1 PSITTPENR
10 RASDPTLLSNAD
22 ERLSFQGTNSPLGGP
37 SSVFGSLGSLDGVGR
52 LAQMED
58 MLLGGVG
65 DEEGPTF
72 FFDEEGNLHE
82 SQPST
87 ARRSSVK
94 PRTGVEYD
102 EHDLLADVMD
112 DHAGVARE
120 TMRDKGKEKA
130 TDRDLHDG
138 TDREPS
144 LHLMDYDE
152 EQAQAVP
159 IYRGPMP
166 MEDVEQE
173 GQSAAFLVVATPR
186 PKRKEARRLRGKYP
200 LWDEVTELSREELIE
215 SKENILRVYERDR
228 KEAER
233 KARIREGKRYA
244 ENLLFE
250 PNLPIYAPELKAFW
264 NEHVVPKKRNFD
276 KDKRK
281 TSKRPRTAQ
290 QEPAVVPDQ
299 EITVAVGA
307 DITQDNLL
315 LGMEDEGA
323 YDRSLREQSSTI
335 FDDVELARRAGDDAT
350 GSQSMD
356 SFGRTRGLIWNQ
368 TAFGPVTEAEGS
380 VTGAQTD
387 EADGMQLPFS
397 EDYIRMATME
407 GDTANFMRYVQSKIV
422 DSLTLSVTF
431 EALMPHQTEATRR
444 LTAATAFYNVLV
456 LCCVQNLTL
465 SISPSPAYKFLRQG
479 ESFRPNKKS
488 RMEILRSACR
498 VLRTRRRGCRLI
510 SER

>member
-1 PSITTPENR
+1 MQYEDIDMPVAEARPDAITMMEEDPEFEIDMMAEANRNVSVPTRDAVVPETDFGWLIRLPETERGSASECAVPSITTPENR

-112 DHAGVARE
+112 DHAGVARD

-215 SKENILRVYERDR
+215 SKETILRVYERDR

-250 PNLPIYAPELKAFW
+250 PNLPSTQPE
-264 NEHVVPKKRNFD
+264 
-276 KDKRK
+276 
-281 TSKRPRTAQ
+281 S
-290 QEPAVVPDQ
+290 
-299 EITVAVGA
+299 
-307 DITQDNLL
+307 
-315 LGMEDEGA
+315 
-323 YDRSLREQSSTI
+323 
-335 FDDVELARRAGDDAT
+335 
-350 GSQSMD
+350 
-356 SFGRTRGLIWNQ
+356 
-368 TAFGPVTEAEGS
+368 
-380 VTGAQTD
+380 
-387 EADGMQLPFS
+387 
-397 EDYIRMATME
+397 YI
-407 GDTANFMRYVQSKIV
+407 
-422 DSLTLSVTF
+422 
-431 EALMPHQTEATRR
+431 
-444 LTAATAFYNVLV
+444 
-456 LCCVQNLTL
+456 
-465 SISPSPAYKFLRQG
+465 
-479 ESFRPNKKS
+479 
-488 RMEILRSACR
+488 
-498 VLRTRRRGCRLI
+498 
-510 SER
+510 